1 MHWMIV
7 TALMMT
13 SLHYQAAAAQN
24 TACAPPPEWGATK
37 IFGKWV
43 VGKSCQGGVV
53 DLLSVSAE
61 GAGAGQSSGFMFI
74 CNNDGA
80 WGMFSLNK
88 INLNGPLSVTLK
100 GGQTPALSLNGIG
113 DSVAT
118 MVNLEEPA
126 ETKRFEA
133 ALVDGTEPTFTI
145 VLTQRGKPPLEL
157 TFPRT
162 GLAAAVKPLRSKCAW

>member
-1 MHWMIV
+1 MM
-7 TALMMT
+7 ALAGSST
-13 SLHYQAAAAQN
+13 TAAQS
-24 TACAPPPEWGATK
+24 TKCGPPPPEWGATK
-37 IFGKWV
+37 TFGKWA
-43 VGKSCQGGVV
+43 VGQSCQGGVV

-61 GAGAGQSSGFMFI
+61 GSGAGPSSGFMFI
-74 CNNDGA
+74 CNNEGA
-80 WGMFSLNK
+80 FGMFSLNK

-118 MVNLEEPA
+118 MVNLEDPA

-133 ALVDGTEPTFTI
+133 ALVDGTGSTFTI

-162 GLAAAVKPLRSKCAW
+162 GLAAAVKPLRSRCAW